1 MNTRRRLYILAFA
14 AYTTTLALM
23 TALAWLAFQHSA
35 AAGIAQLTVSLSGN
49 ALGGFALVL
58 GILRDD
64 RADRERQ
71 RADEAVESARKS
83 EQKANEARRLADQL
97 QKQVE
102 QTQKEAEQLQAE
114 AQQEREQANLER
126 QRADRAEAELR
137 RLRDEQQLEAR
148 FRRLEEALGL
158 TPENGLADDQSEE
171 S

>member
-1 MNTRRRLYILAFA
+1 
-14 AYTTTLALM
+14 M
-23 TALAWLAFQHSA
+23 TALAWLAFQHST

-64 RADRERQ
+64 RAERERQ

-83 EQKANEARRLADQL
+83 EQKANDARQLADQL

-102 QTQKEAEQLQAE
+102 QSKKEAE
-114 AQQEREQANLER
+114 LER
-126 QRADRAEAELR
+126 RRADRAEAELR
-137 RLRDEQQLEAR
+137 RVRDEQQLEAR

-158 TPENGLADDQSEE
+158 TPETGTADDQVEE
-171 S
+171 SR

>member
-1 MNTRRRLYILAFA
+1 MNPRRRLYILAFA

-23 TALAWLAFQHSA
+23 TALAWLAFQHST

-64 RADRERQ
+64 RAERERQ

-83 EQKANEARRLADQL
+83 EQKANDARQLADQL

-102 QTQKEAEQLQAE
+102 QSKKEAEQLHAQAE
-114 AQQEREQANLER
+114 QER

-137 RLRDEQQLEAR
+137 RVRDEQQLEAR
-148 FRRLEEALGL
+148 FRRLEEALDL
-158 TPENGLADDQSEE
+158 TPETRTAADQVEE

>member
-1 MNTRRRLYILAFA
+1 MNPRRRLYILAFA

-23 TALAWLAFQHSA
+23 TALAWLAFQHST

-64 RADRERQ
+64 RAERERQ

-83 EQKANEARRLADQL
+83 EQKANEARQLADQL

-102 QTQKEAEQLQAE
+102 QSKKEAEQLHAQAE
-114 AQQEREQANLER
+114 QERRQTELER

-137 RLRDEQQLEAR
+137 RVRDEQQLEAR

-158 TPENGLADDQSEE
+158 IPETGTSDDQVEE